1 MQLGIKDEL
10 EKLVR
15 EATENPTQQIPGL
28 VFQCVNRDGDVVCS
42 TSSGIRGLDDPR
54 PMTTDTLFWIASCT
68 KLITAIALMQLVE
81 QGAGDLDSSD
91 LLENVLPELK
101 TVKILGHEEQNGVRV
116 LTEKTKNNRI
126 TLRML
131 ATHTGTNSLI
141 RYHALPP
148 IVDH

>member
-15 EATENPTQQIPGL
+15 EGTENPTQQIPGL
-28 VFQCVNRDGDVVCS
+28 VFQCVNRDG
-42 TSSGIRGLDDPR
+42 
-54 PMTTDTLFWIASCT
+54 
-68 KLITAIALMQLVE
+68 
-81 QGAGDLDSSD
+81 
-91 LLENVLPELK
+91 
-101 TVKILGHEEQNGVRV
+101 VRV
-116 LTEKTKNNRI
+116 LMEKTKNNRI

>member
-15 EATENPTQQIPGL
+15 ETTENPTQQIPGL

-81 QGAGDLDSSD
+81 QGAEILIAQISSRTSC
-91 LLENVLPELK
+91 L
-101 TVKILGHEEQNGVRV
+101 
-116 LTEKTKNNRI
+116 
-126 TLRML
+126 
-131 ATHTGTNSLI
+131 S
-141 RYHALPP
+141 
-148 IVDH
+148 